1 MDFGSKTGSQT
12 KFLSFFAS
20 DRGEGVG
27 RLANHGY
34 GGSQMKGFGED
45 RAIVRSMYGVGCPE
59 VFFPGLPLK
68 WNSSCN
74 MEMMPNEERLSL
86 VHRHGVPPFL
96 FPPRFMC
103 WCVGCVFHS
112 QKEPPMVRKIKDSI
126 QSVPGCT
133 KAVQE
138 EPRGEADYRIYILLT
153 RYTDTLSKAVSGFSR
168 GYYSHASIGFEPS
181 FDTFFS
187 FTMKGFRIETPA
199 RICKRK
205 KKEIPCTLYSL
216 PVPEGIYRFMYD
228 HVDNYRVNSGKWKF
242 NLIGLACGMI
252 HLPFFRREHHRFCSQ
267 FVAEVLEL
275 DTTIRFKKRSSIM
288 LPKDFLKVPELNLE
302 FKGTLTGLAAL
313 GFAPQAS

>member
-1 MDFGSKTGSQT
+1 MVHKI
-12 KFLSFFAS
+12 
-20 DRGEGVG
+20 
-27 RLANHGY
+27 
-34 GGSQMKGFGED
+34 ED
-45 RAIVRSMYGVGCPE
+45 YARSMPR
-59 VFFPGLPLK
+59 
-68 WNSSCN
+68 
-74 MEMMPNEERLSL
+74 RL
-86 VHRHGVPPFL
+86 
-96 FPPRFMC
+96 
-103 WCVGCVFHS
+103 
-112 QKEPPMVRKIKDSI
+112 
-126 QSVPGCT
+126 
-133 KAVQE
+133 KAVRE
-138 EPRGEADYRIYILLT
+138 ESRDEGDYRIYVLLT

-187 FTMKGFRIETPA
+187 FTIKGFRIETPS

-216 PVPEGIYRFMYD
+216 SVPEGIYRFMRD
-228 HVDNYRVNSGKWKF
+228 HVDEYQAHSEKWKF

-252 HLPFFRREHHRFCSQ
+252 NLPFFRREHHRFCSQ

-313 GFAPQAS
+313 GFSPQAS